1 MSEGSQTGTEN
12 SEAGK
17 SQENLVDAERLAATN
32 ARLLK
37 ESQEYKE
44 KYKRALQEKEELESN
59 KLKES
64 GDVQA
69 QLEAE
74 RKKAE
79 KALAELGKTKK
90 KVISQAVKDKVMRY
104 AGDLHN
110 PEDLLA
116 RPKLKEFLK
125 EGLDE
130 DNLDFSDDVAK
141 RFVEEV
147 KKEAPYLWKSMGGIG
162 VNTTRPGNNNA
173 SASAVDTSKMSPSE
187 LKAYIA
193 STFK

>member
-1 MSEGSQTGTEN
+1 MSEGSKATNEHSDATKTN
-12 SEAGK
+12 
-17 SQENLVDAERLAATN
+17 QEIQDAERLAATN

-44 KYKRALQEKEELESN
+44 KYKKALAEKEEIEAK
-59 KLKES
+59 KLQES

-74 RKKAE
+74 RRKAQQ
-79 KALAELGKTKK
+79 ALAELGKTKK
-90 KVISQAVKDKVMRY
+90 KVISQAVKDKVMKF
-104 AGDLHN
+104 AGEVHN
-110 PEDLLA
+110 PDDLLA

-147 KKEAPYLWKSMGGIG
+147 KKEAPYLWKTQGPIG
-162 VNTTRPGNNNA
+162 AHTSKPGSTGTNHN
-173 SASAVDTSKMSPSE
+173 VDTSKMSAAE